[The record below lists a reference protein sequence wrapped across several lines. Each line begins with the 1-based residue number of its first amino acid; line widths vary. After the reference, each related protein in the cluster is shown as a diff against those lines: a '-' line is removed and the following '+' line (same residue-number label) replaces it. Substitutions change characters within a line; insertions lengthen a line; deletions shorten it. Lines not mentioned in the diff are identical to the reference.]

1 MVTQAQIVK
10 ELEDGGRIERVRDG
24 TDSDKQKQTQ
34 WSFFK
39 SDDKD
44 GTSKNPA
51 DGQGEDEEGN
61 NAKDKSSDGRDGKST
76 PTSKEST
83 VRKKELGTDE
93 QGDANFSRVNVELLD
108 FDWIFDGAEDGTE
121 VVDKEGNIFKMLTIL
136 TAQAGG
142 EIYSRRSIKIL
153 I

>member
-24 TDSDKQKQTQ
+24 TDKAG
-34 WSFFK
+34 
-39 SDDKD
+39 DKD

-51 DGQGEDEEGN
+51 DGQVEDEEGN
-61 NAKDKSSDGRDGKST
+61 NAKDKSSDGGDGKST

-83 VRKKELGTDE
+83 IRKKELGTDE

-108 FDWIFDGAEDGTE
+108 FDWIFDGAEDGT
-121 VVDKEGNIFKMLTIL
+121 
-136 TAQAGG
+136 
-142 EIYSRRSIKIL
+142 
-153 I
+153 